1 VVPTGSG
8 RTARLVSAFRPK
20 VPVLAVSSRVE
31 TVRRMNLLFGVSA
44 VRADPWESLRRLLD
58 DSAELARDRGYAKS
72 GDLIA
77 VTAGLPSQELG
88 TNLFEVH
95 RVP

>member
-1 VVPTGSG
+1 
-8 RTARLVSAFRPK
+8 
-20 VPVLAVSSRVE
+20 VPVLAVSSRTE
-31 TVRRMNLLFGVSA
+31 TVRRMNLLFGV
-44 VRADPWESLRRLLD
+44 RATHAEPWESLRLLLD
-58 DSAELARDRGYAKS
+58 DCAALAKAHGCAKS

>member
-1 VVPTGSG
+1 
-8 RTARLVSAFRPK
+8 
-20 VPVLAVSSRVE
+20 
-31 TVRRMNLLFGVSA
+31 MNLLFGVSA
-44 VRADPWESLRRLLD
+44 ATTEPWESLRRAARRLRR
-58 DSAELARDRGYAKS
+58 LARERGIAES

-77 VTAGLPSQELG
+77 ITAGLPSQELG